1 MPKKKTQAPQTRS
14 KKAATKRRAARP
26 KSGRETVTHVP
37 KPWGHE
43 TIWAHSER
51 YVGKILHINAGHELS
66 VQYHNRKDETI
77 YLLSGEII
85 YRVQRDGDDI
95 LDDVKLKVGES
106 FRITPGTIHQM
117 IAKTDCDVLE
127 VSTPEIDDVVRLSDK
142 YGREGTNEP

>member
-1 MPKKKTQAPQTRS
+1 MPKKKTTS
-14 KKAATKRRAARP
+14 KKATPSRTAAKRRVARP
-26 KSGRETVTHVP
+26 KSGRVGVTHVP

-43 TIWAHSER
+43 TIWALSER

-66 VQYHNRKDETI
+66 VQYHNRKDETV
-77 YLLSGEII
+77 YLLAGEIV

-95 LDDVKLKVGES
+95 LDDMKLKVGES

-117 IAKTDCDVLE
+117 IAVTDCDVLE

-142 YGREGTNEP
+142 YGREGTSEP

>member
-1 MPKKKTQAPQTRS
+1 MPSKKTD
-14 KKAATKRRAARP
+14 KKRTAARTAAKRRNARP
-26 KSGRETVTHVP
+26 KSGRTPVTHVP

-43 TIWAHSER
+43 TIWARSER

-77 YLLSGEII
+77 YLLSGEIV
-85 YRVQRDGDDI
+85 YRVQREGDDV
-95 LDDVKLKVGES
+95 LDDMHLKVGES

-117 IAKTDCDVLE
+117 IAVTDCDVLE

-142 YGREGTNEP
+142 YGREGTTDP

>member
-1 MPKKKTQAPQTRS
+1 MTRV
-14 KKAATKRRAARP
+14 A
-26 KSGRETVTHVP
+26 

-43 TIWAHSER
+43 TIWARSEH

-77 YLLSGEII
+77 YLLSGQIV
-85 YRVQRDGDDI
+85 YRVQNKRDKI
-95 LDDVKLKVGES
+95 LDDVALKVGES

-117 IAKTDCDVLE
+117 VALTDCDVLE

-142 YGREGTNEP
+142 YGREGTTAP

>member
-1 MPKKKTQAPQTRS
+1 MPKRKTAKKGAGSRT
-14 KKAATKRRAARP
+14 AAKRRAVRP
-26 KSGRETVTHVP
+26 KSGRATVTHVP

-43 TIWAHSER
+43 TIWAHTER

-77 YLLSGEII
+77 YLLWGEII

-95 LDDVKLKVGES
+95 LDDVQLNVGES

-117 IAKTDCDVLE
+117 IAVTDCDVLE
-127 VSTPEIDDVVRLSDK
+127 VSTPEVDDIVRLSDK
-142 YGREGTNEP
+142 YGREGTTEP